1 MPHIFCVFSVPIVLQ
16 AVIAAWFI
24 VTAIRLSYWD
34 LKFHRLP
41 NPLVL
46 TTLVISLIG
55 FTSLAAAQGSWHR
68 LLDAAL
74 GAATLMLL
82 YFLAHVLG
90 GMGMGDVKY
99 ASVTGLYLG
108 WLGWGFIW
116 WGTFIA
122 FFGAAILVCAR
133 SCVPVLAQRRR
144 NAIPFGPFMALGVV
158 ATAPMAWV

>member
-1 MPHIFCVFSVPIVLQ
+1 MQHILAVFSVPIVLQ

-24 VTAIRLSYWD
+24 FTAIRLSYWD
-34 LKFHRLP
+34 FKCHRLP

-55 FTSLAAAQGSWHR
+55 FTSLAAAQDSWDR
-68 LLDAAL
+68 LLAAAL
-74 GAATLMLL
+74 GAAALVLL
-82 YFLAHVLG
+82 YFLAHVFG

-99 ASVTGLYLG
+99 ASVIGLYLG

-116 WGTFIA
+116 WGTFISFLSA
-122 FFGAAILVCAR
+122 SFLVFAR
-133 SCVPVLAQRRR
+133 SCVPSLGQRRR

-158 ATAPMAWV
+158 VTAPIAWV